1 MYIILKNKTVL
12 GHKKTWKSIRLPSVD
27 DRRRWWVVVI
37 VIVVVAAVVVVVV
50 VVE

>member
-27 DRRRWWVVVI
+27 DRRRRRRRWQWWWWWWYY
-37 VIVVVAAVVVVVV
+37 
-50 VVE
+50 

>member
-37 VIVVVAAVVVVVV
+37 VVVAAVVVVVV
-50 VVE
+50 K